1 MDPYLRTSYKY
12 ARSHRPM
19 KLFLTTALL
28 VLPLH
33 AGPLTP
39 LAAELAQRWPGN
51 RTINLVFHG
60 HSVPA
65 GYQKTPDVK
74 PFEAYP
80 HLFTVALKKEF
91 PNAVV
96 NTIVTAI
103 GGEDCVAG
111 AARFDRDVLSHKPDL
126 IFIDYA
132 LNDRRD
138 PLPKVEEAWESM
150 IASAESHH
158 IPLILI
164 TPTGDSAAD
173 MNNPEDPLRQRAD
186 LIRQLAAR
194 HHLPLADVSAA
205 WLSRIAAGT
214 PQGELLSQPN
224 HPNLAG
230 NQLAADAISACFT
243 KAASP

>member
-1 MDPYLRTSYKY
+1 
-12 ARSHRPM
+12 M
-19 KLFLTTALL
+19 KSLVVLL
-28 VLPLH
+28 LSVLPL
-33 AGPLTP
+33 AAASLTP
-39 LAAELAQRWPGN
+39 LAGELGKAWPKN

-65 GYQKTPDVK
+65 GYQKTPDVR

-80 HLFTVALKKEF
+80 HLFTLALKHAY

-96 NTIVTAI
+96 NCIVTAI

-111 AARFDRDVLSHKPDL
+111 AARFDRDVLTHKPDL

-138 PLPKVEEAWESM
+138 PLPAVEKAWESM
-150 IASAESHH
+150 IASAEHH
-158 IPLILI
+158 QIPVILI

-173 MNNPEDPLRQRAD
+173 LSNLTDPLRQRAD
-186 LIRQLAAR
+186 LIRQLAAK
-194 HHLPLADVSAA
+194 HQLPLADVSAA
-205 WLSRIAAGT
+205 WLARLAAGT
-214 PQGELLSQPN
+214 DQADLLSQPN

-230 NQLAADAISACFT
+230 NQLAADTIFSVFT
-243 KAASP
+243 TQTGKP

>member
-1 MDPYLRTSYKY
+1 
-12 ARSHRPM
+12 M
-19 KLFLTTALL
+19 KFILIAALL
-28 VLPLH
+28 ALPLP

-39 LAAELAQRWPGN
+39 LAAELAKPWPGN

-65 GYQKTPDVK
+65 GYQKTPDVRT
-74 PFEAYP
+74 FEAYP
-80 HLFTVALKKEF
+80 HLFTVALKKAF

-132 LNDRRD
+132 LNDRRL

-150 IASAESHH
+150 IASAEKHR

-164 TPTGDSAAD
+164 TPTGDSTAD
-173 MNNPEDPLRQRAD
+173 MKKEDDPLRKRRD
-186 LIRQLAAR
+186 LICKLAVK
-194 HHLPLADVSAA
+194 HHLPLADVSTA
-205 WLSRIAAGT
+205 WITKVEFGT
-214 PQGELLSQPN
+214 PQDQLLSQPN

-230 NQLAADAISACFT
+230 NQLAADTIFACFT
-243 KAASP
+243 DATAP

>member
-1 MDPYLRTSYKY
+1 
-12 ARSHRPM
+12 M
-19 KLFLTTALL
+19 KTLLALL
-28 VLPLH
+28 LSALPLA

-39 LAAELAQRWPGN
+39 LAAELAKPWPGN

-65 GYQKTPDVK
+65 GYQVTPDVRT
-74 PFEAYP
+74 FEAYP
-80 HLFTVALKKEF
+80 HLFTVALKKAY

-138 PLPKVEEAWESM
+138 PLPKVEKAWEAM
-150 IASAESHH
+150 IASAEKHR

-164 TPTGDSAAD
+164 TPTGDSTAD
-173 MNNPEDPLRQRAD
+173 MTNPGDPLRQRAD
-186 LIRQLAAR
+186 LIRRLAAE

-205 WLSRIAAGT
+205 WLARLTAGT
-214 PQGELLSQPN
+214 PQSDLLSQPN

-230 NQLAADAISACFT
+230 NQLAADAIFACFT
-243 KAASP
+243 AAAVP